1 MDQYGFIYEALDLK
15 ILILFILRRLPGEI
29 DTDRLLALCQTDSAV
44 SYFDFT
50 VCLEELQESGQ
61 VTMEDGYCRITERG
75 RHNAETVESSLPFSV
90 RQRAE
95 KATEDE
101 AYRISRGR
109 NIHTG
114 HSIVNGAVQLEL
126 SLGDGIGEIL
136 NIKLLCADEEQ
147 AKTIEKRFRRKA
159 EDSYQKIISILSE

>member
-1 MDQYGFIYEALDLK
+1 MDQYGFIYESLDLK
-15 ILILFILRRLPGEI
+15 ILILFIMRRIPGEI
-29 DTDRLLALCQTDSAV
+29 ETERLLTLCQTDGAV

-61 VTMEDGYCRITERG
+61 VVLEDGYCRITERG

-109 NIHTG
+109 NIHAG
-114 HSIVNGAVQLEL
+114 HSIVNGAVQIEL

-136 NIKLLCADEEQ
+136 NIKMLCADEPQ
-147 AKTIEKRFRRKA
+147 AGLIEKRFRRNA
-159 EDSYQKIISILSE
+159 EDCYQKIIKILSE

>member
-1 MDQYGFIYEALDLK
+1 MDQFGFIYEALDLK
-15 ILILFILRRLPGEI
+15 ILILFILRRLPAEI
-29 DTDRLLALCQTDSAV
+29 ETERLLSLCQTDGAV

-61 VTMEDGYCRITERG
+61 VVLEDGYCRITERG

-90 RQRAE
+90 RQHAE
-95 KATEDE
+95 RATEEE

-114 HSIVNGAVQLEL
+114 HSRVNDAVQVEL

-136 NIKLLCADEEQ
+136 NIKLLCADEKQ
-147 AKTIEKRFRRKA
+147 AGAIEKKFRRNA
-159 EDSYQKIISILSE
+159 EESYQNIIRILCE

>member
-1 MDQYGFIYEALDLK
+1 MDQYGFIYESLDLK

-29 DTDRLLALCQTDSAV
+29 EAERLLTLCQTDDAV

-61 VTMEDGYCRITERG
+61 VALEDGFCRITDRG
-75 RHNAETVESSLPFSV
+75 RYNAETVESSLPFSV

-95 KATEDE
+95 RATEEE

-109 NIHTG
+109 NIRAAHTVSEG
-114 HSIVNGAVQLEL
+114 VVKVEL
-126 SLGDGIGEIL
+126 SLGDGIGEIM
-136 NIKLLCADEEQ
+136 NMKFLCADEKQ
-147 AKTIEKRFRRKA
+147 AKDIEKKFRRNA
-159 EDSYQKIISILSE
+159 EETYQRIMKILSE